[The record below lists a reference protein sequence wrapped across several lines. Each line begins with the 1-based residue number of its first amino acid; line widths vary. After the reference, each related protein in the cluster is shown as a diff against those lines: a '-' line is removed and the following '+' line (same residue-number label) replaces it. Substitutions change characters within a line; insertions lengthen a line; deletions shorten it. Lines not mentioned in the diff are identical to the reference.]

1 MGKKA
6 AKVPGDRVSDR
17 FDIRGETQLT
27 LEDLLADHWRLSYL
41 KSFTEAELSNENVAF
56 MVRVREFEAAV
67 TAGDAQARALGDTIF
82 DSHIKAGA
90 PEEMAVT
97 ARLREQLKQAL
108 KQWKE
113 GTSSTA
119 EVSVS
124 GLLASTYQTV
134 YRNVSFDV
142 LPRFLASEHAI
153 EMAKLHP
160 SKAMLYEPSREV
172 FERSIDE
179 DGDDWLALWLA
190 AHEYFERYMSL
201 ASGWPTEETSQRA
214 ARLVKL
220 HRKTMAKLCGEAEL
234 KGIQRQVGEAP
245 LELFDTAR
253 LSALNAI
260 QPSWALFL
268 DTEDGGEYVKSAGI
282 TERVT
287 KEQHPPAFVAQS
299 RKSDDPNAESDEY
312 DYTAGW

>member
-1 MGKKA
+1 
-6 AKVPGDRVSDR
+6 
-17 FDIRGETQLT
+17 
-27 LEDLLADHWRLSYL
+27 
-41 KSFTEAELSNENVAF
+41 
-56 MVRVREFEAAV
+56 
-67 TAGDAQARALGDTIF
+67 
-82 DSHIKAGA
+82 
-90 PEEMAVT
+90 
-97 ARLREQLKQAL
+97 
-108 KQWKE
+108 
-113 GTSSTA
+113 
-119 EVSVS
+119 
-124 GLLASTYQTV
+124 
-134 YRNVSFDV
+134 
-142 LPRFLASEHAI
+142 
-153 EMAKLHP
+153 
-160 SKAMLYEPSREV
+160 
-172 FERSIDE
+172 
-179 DGDDWLALWLA
+179 
-190 AHEYFERYMSL
+190 MSL

-268 DTEDGGEYVKSAGI
+268 DTEEGDEYVKSAGI